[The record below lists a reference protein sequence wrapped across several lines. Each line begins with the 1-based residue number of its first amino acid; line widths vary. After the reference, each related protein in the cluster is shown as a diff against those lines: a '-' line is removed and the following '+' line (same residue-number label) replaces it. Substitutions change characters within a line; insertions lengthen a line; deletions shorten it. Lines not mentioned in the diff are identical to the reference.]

1 MDFRVEL
8 EVYRGPL
15 ELLLYLVRRQEID
28 LKDVAIAR
36 IVHQYFTYL
45 QGLEKLDV
53 DSVGDF
59 VETASRLIEM
69 KALEALPVTESTPD
83 EEIMDD
89 PREGLVE
96 RLLEYKKYRD
106 VASLLEE
113 RSRRW
118 QQTYPRLADDLP
130 QQQVAPAEQ
139 PIREVELW
147 DLVSAFGRVLR
158 TAEASPNANIVYD
171 DVPIQSHMKMIHQ
184 RIVSD
189 GRVGL
194 MELLK
199 SGMSKAS
206 VIGMFLAVL
215 ELVRHH
221 CVEADQADPNGEIWV
236 LPGESFSQ
244 VLELSQVDNY
254 DSAQEG
260 TAKS

>member
-8 EVYRGPL
+8 EIYRGPI
-15 ELLLYLVRRQEID
+15 ELLLYLIRRQEID
-28 LKDVAIAR
+28 LKNVAIAR
-36 IVHQYFTYL
+36 IIQQYFGYL
-45 QGLEKLDV
+45 QGLQKLDV

-59 VETASRLIEM
+59 IEIASRLIEM
-69 KALEALPVTESTPD
+69 KALEALPIAEAPPD
-83 EEIMDD
+83 EEIVDD

-118 QQTYPRLADDLP
+118 QQTYPRLADDIP
-130 QQQVAPAEQ
+130 SNQVAPSEQ

-147 DLVSAFGRVLR
+147 DLVSALGRVLR
-158 TAEASPNANIVYD
+158 TAESNPGANIVYD

-184 RIVSD
+184 RIVAD

-194 MELLK
+194 MELLR

-221 CVEADQADPNGEIWV
+221 CVEADQVDPNGEIWV
-236 LPGESFSQ
+236 LAGDSFSS

-254 DSAQEG
+254 DGNAEG
-260 TAKS
+260 TT